1 MTTEVHVALIQDTET
16 RQRIFRVRV
25 TSNVRKGLRASNDI
39 PANSDRVEYRVAI
52 AAAACAE
59 HQNEKYGD
67 RHNPDYIAKV
77 AVEAYREVL
86 QKLEKSGGSE
96 AASTL
101 A

>member
-1 MTTEVHVALIQDTET
+1 MSTEVHVALLQDTDTLE
-16 RQRIFRVRV
+16 RVFRVRV
-25 TSNVRKGLRASNDI
+25 TSKVRAGLRASNDV
-39 PANSDRVEYRVAI
+39 PATSDRLEYRVAI

-77 AVEAYREVL
+77 AVEAYREVV
-86 QKLEKSGGSE
+86 QKLEKNGGSQ